1 MIELGRSDIGF
12 GSLIVDELGV
22 TRRRL
27 IRTQR
32 IAWDDIREYRLGA
45 KIQNATGEL
54 GRAFGGEFAMAID
67 FAQAI
72 RGKRTPIRLSC
83 ELIGIEQHVMVNWRF
98 AYVAAAIDEILR
110 RIGPRLLDRARD
122 ELAREHTATFG
133 DFALGAHGLRW
144 RSRDLVEFAAVEKL
158 ALVDTTPVQLF
169 VYTKQRAWP
178 YAKLALDAVPNVL
191 TLLALA
197 KQLGYRVD
205 GLELLQLTCS

>member
-12 GSLIVDELGV
+12 GTLIVDDLGV

-54 GRAFGGEFAMAID
+54 GRAFGGDIAMAID
-67 FAQAI
+67 FAHAV

-83 ELIGIEQHVMVNWRF
+83 ELIGTEQRVMVNWRF
-98 AYVAAAIDEILR
+98 AYVEAAIDEIMR
-110 RIGPRLLDRARD
+110 RIGPRLLARARD
-122 ELAREHTATFG
+122 ELARDHVASFG
-133 DFALGAHGLRW
+133 GLALGAHGVVW
-144 RSRDLVEFAAVEKL
+144 KSRGLLEARDVDKL

-169 VYTKQRAWP
+169 VHAKQRAWP
-178 YAKLALDAVPNVL
+178 YAKLALDDVPNVL
-191 TLLALA
+191 AMLELAGE
-197 KQLGYRVD
+197 LGYRVE
-205 GLELLQLTCS
+205 GRELLQLT

>member
-12 GSLIVDELGV
+12 GKLIVDDRGV

-54 GRAFGGEFAMAID
+54 GRAFGGDIAMAID
-67 FAQAI
+67 FAHAV

-83 ELIGIEQHVMVNWRF
+83 ELIGTEQRVMVNWRF
-98 AYVAAAIDEILR
+98 AYVEAAIDEIMR
-110 RIGPRLLDRARD
+110 RIGPRLLARARD
-122 ELAREHTATFG
+122 ELARESVVRFG
-133 DFALGAHGLRW
+133 GFALNPRGVQW
-144 RSRDLVEFAAVEKL
+144 KTRDPIAFEAVEKL

-169 VYTKQRAWP
+169 VHAKNRAWP
-178 YAKLALDAVPNVL
+178 YAKLALDDVPNVL
-191 TLLALA
+191 AMLELAGE
-197 KQLGYRVD
+197 LGYRVD
-205 GLELLQLTCS
+205 RGVLDIICS